1 MLNVAGL
8 EAGYGQSRV
17 LFGISFEAKAGE
29 VVSLIGRNG
38 MGKTTTVR
46 AIMGLLKPKGGSL
59 SFEGRDIAGKPPN
72 VIARLGL
79 GLVPEGRR
87 IFPSLTVEESLLA
100 TARPASQGGWSLNR
114 INALFPRLG
123 ERRRQSAKTLSG
135 GEQQMLAIG
144 RALLT
149 NPRILIL
156 DEATEGLA
164 PIIRGEI
171 WSCLRQLKA
180 SGQTILVVDK
190 NLSEMASVVDRHN
203 IVEKGRVVWSG
214 TPAELAG
221 DPGLA
226 HRYLGV

>member
-87 IFPSLTVEESLLA
+87 IFPSLTVEENLLA

-164 PIIRGEI
+164 PIVRGEI